1 MNCLPWIFFWFA
13 GLPSQKWVCPSMT
26 KISSPLAVLYMAF
39 LLLPL
44 GLSVMRL
51 AVGVAGLAWPAPM
64 PAKRCSQQ
72 SSNDVSH
79 HLVHVAEQHD
89 GVVIRHD
96 HAAVMRRGG
105 NFEEMRG
112 HHPTQLLRN
121 LVHLEFHFAVAIDAD
136 HGGHVR
142 HPDMIV
148 AAHNVGNSARL
159 DAVVH
164 RDSTLMRHRVF
175 ECDVFH
181 RFEDVVIFVQHVD
194 LLKGW
199 VKRRG
204 VGYDERLAGTFRPSS
219 AAIPL
224 MRFFACTRASPN
236 VAILTRGCDQIG
248 CR

>member
-64 PAKRCSQQ
+64 PAERCSQQ
-72 SSNDVSH
+72 SSNDVFH
-79 HLVHVAEQHD
+79 H
-89 GVVIRHD
+89 
-96 HAAVMRRGG
+96 
-105 NFEEMRG
+105 
-112 HHPTQLLRN
+112 

-148 AAHNVGNSARL
+148 AAHDVGNSARL

-194 LLKGW
+194 LLKG
-199 VKRRG
+199 
-204 VGYDERLAGTFRPSS
+204 
-219 AAIPL
+219 
-224 MRFFACTRASPN
+224 
-236 VAILTRGCDQIG
+236 
-248 CR
+248 

>member
-13 GLPSQKWVCPSMT
+13 GLPSQKWVCPSIT

-72 SSNDVSH
+72 SSNDVFH

-96 HAAVMRRGG
+96 HAAVMRRGR
-105 NFEEMRG
+105 NLEKMRR
-112 HHPTQLLRN
+112 HDATQLFRN
-121 LVHLEFHFAVAIDAD
+121 LIHLEFHLAVAIDPD
-136 HGGHVR
+136 HRR
-142 HPDMIV
+142 HIRDLDMV
-148 AAHNVGNSARL
+148 VTAHDVGNRACL

-164 RDSTLMRHRVF
+164 RNTALMRYGIL
-175 ECDVFH
+175 ECDVLH
-181 RFEDVVIFVQHVD
+181 RFEDVVALVQHVF
-194 LLKGW
+194 LLKSLSKGL
-199 VKRRG
+199 G
-204 VGYDERLAGTFRPSS
+204 SGYDARLAGTRSPSS
-219 AAIPL
+219 VAIPL
-224 MRFFACTRASPN
+224 MRF
-236 VAILTRGCDQIG
+236 
-248 CR
+248 